1 MVNEKTVEYPV
12 IWIQCATCTGCSVSV
27 LNSES
32 PTVKNVLIDEVIPG
46 KHVNLRFQATIM
58 AGAGDMVIEEMDDSA
73 RKKKGEYIL
82 VVEGAIPT
90 VGNAADYGSIGEDG
104 GKEISMLDR
113 VESLGRDALAVVALG
128 TCAAF
133 GGIAGGKP
141 NPSGCIGVEE
151 VFRQRNI
158 STPLINIP
166 GCPPHPDWFV
176 GTVAR
181 ILLLGFPEPEELD
194 EYKRPKSFYGRLI
207 HENCPRRAYFDE
219 GKFAKSFSA
228 PGCLNEL
235 GCKGPVTHADCPL
248 RLWNGGV
255 NWCIGSGS
263 PCIGCVEPGFP
274 DLLAP
279 FYEKLTEAALPN
291 IGSSNREEV

>member
-1 MVNEKTVEYPV
+1 MGKAKTVEYPV
-12 IWIQCATCTGCSVSV
+12 IWLQCATCTGCSVSV
-27 LNSES
+27 LNSVS
-32 PTVKNVLIDEVIPG
+32 PTIKNVLVDEVIPG
-46 KHVNLRFQATIM
+46 KHVNLRFHATVM
-58 AGAGDMVIEEMDDSA
+58 AGAGDMVIEEMRETSN
-73 RKKKGEYIL
+73 REKGKYIL

-90 VGNAADYGSIGEDG
+90 AGNAADYGSIGEDG
-104 GKEISMLDR
+104 GKEVSMLDR

-133 GGIAGGKP
+133 GGIAAGTP
-141 NPSGCIGVEE
+141 NPAGCIGVGE
-151 VFRQRNI
+151 VFRRCNI
-158 STPLINIP
+158 STPLINLP

-176 GTVAR
+176 GTLAR
-181 ILLLGFPEPEELD
+181 VLLLGLPKPEELD
-194 EYKRPKSFYGRLI
+194 EHKRPKDFYGQLI

-219 GKFAKSFSA
+219 GKFAKVFGE

-235 GCKGPVTHADCPL
+235 GCKGPVTYADCPL

-279 FYEKLTEAALPN
+279 FYEKLTEDALPN
-291 IGSSNREEV
+291 ISSSREEV